1 MRSAK
6 LGETL
11 RLYQF
16 EQCILIARW
25 PLMYVDWGYIYGEC
39 QALIDPPTKAR
50 GTHSTSST
58 HAIAWND
65 GSFSKTGYWRFLL
78 RPEAWFPVFGSA
90 YRRRRRTRT
99 RRRRKTEVE
108 AGEGPLEQEREAHP
122 ECGRILIRTVA
133 RCWFVCEGTNKR
145 GQF

>member
-11 RLYQF
+11 RLNQF

-39 QALIDPPTKAR
+39 QALIDPPTK
-50 GTHSTSST
+50 
-58 HAIAWND
+58 
-65 GSFSKTGYWRFLL
+65 YWRFLL

-90 YRRRRRTRT
+90 HRRRRRIRT

-108 AGEGPLEQEREAHP
+108 AGEGPLEQKKQSASGMWTHFDQN
-122 ECGRILIRTVA
+122 CGPLLFS
-133 RCWFVCEGTNKR
+133 FV